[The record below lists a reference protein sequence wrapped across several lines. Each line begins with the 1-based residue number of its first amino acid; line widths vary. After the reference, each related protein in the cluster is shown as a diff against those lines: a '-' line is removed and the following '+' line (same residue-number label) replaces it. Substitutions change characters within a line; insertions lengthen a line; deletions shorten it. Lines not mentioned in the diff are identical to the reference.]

1 MSFFGR
7 AIAARLANLWRD
19 SDMAKKRSDPPPEP
33 EAYTP
38 GPHPNWQGND
48 EPPLEPPPVEEP
60 KPKDVPPIGEPPGG
74 GPPTGGGPGG
84 GPPSP
89 PSTPPE
95 TAAGASHRGGG
106 VTADAGA
113 QMPGP
118 WQNPGRVYPVS
129 PPPAHW
135 PGL

>member
-19 SDMAKKRSDPPPEP
+19 SDMAKKHSH
-33 EAYTP
+33 T
-38 GPHPNWQGND
+38 
-48 EPPLEPPPVEEP
+48 
-60 KPKDVPPIGEPPGG
+60 PPGG
-74 GPPTGGGPGG
+74 PPVPDADAEVEAPAPTWTPHPVTESEPAPPPAAEPTPEPAATPPMPSGP
-84 GPPSP
+84 
-89 PSTPPE
+89 PPE

-106 VTADAGA
+106 VSSDTGVQA
-113 QMPGP
+113 PGP

-129 PPPAHW
+129 PPPAQW